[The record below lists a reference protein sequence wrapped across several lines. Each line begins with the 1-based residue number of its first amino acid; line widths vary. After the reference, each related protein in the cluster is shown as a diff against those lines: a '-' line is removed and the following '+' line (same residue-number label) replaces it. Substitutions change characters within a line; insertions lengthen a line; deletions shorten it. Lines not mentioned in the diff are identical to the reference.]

1 MKMLE
6 LILPG
11 KISACLMAKHVFSKV
26 HVTMAL
32 ASLEYVK
39 DKSCTTDLHINS
51 FYFSLKN
58 DIKIKKAL
66 HLPSNM
72 IVFALKR

>member
-1 MKMLE
+1 
-6 LILPG
+6 
-11 KISACLMAKHVFSKV
+11 MAKHAFSKV

-39 DKSCTTDLHINS
+39 DKSCTT
-51 FYFSLKN
+51 YFTYKLFLFFPKKR

-66 HLPSNM
+66 HITSNM

>member
-1 MKMLE
+1 
-6 LILPG
+6 
-11 KISACLMAKHVFSKV
+11 MAKHAFSKV

-39 DKSCTTDLHINS
+39 DKSCTTDLHINF

-66 HLPSNM
+66 HITSNM
-72 IVFALKR
+72 IVFDLKR